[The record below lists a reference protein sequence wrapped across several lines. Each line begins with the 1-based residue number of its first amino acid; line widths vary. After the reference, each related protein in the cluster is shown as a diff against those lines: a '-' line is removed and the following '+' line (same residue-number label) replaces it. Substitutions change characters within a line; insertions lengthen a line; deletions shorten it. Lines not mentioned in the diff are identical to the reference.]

1 MIPSLPVVLLLS
13 SVVLAQAALPSADVR
28 VSAIPVHLVDGALHG
43 PPMVRGHAPSA
54 QHPHGTVYVYATDI
68 PDGDETKA
76 RPYVFEW
83 DVASGVV
90 LHHATGPAGFV
101 LPSGGLD
108 FDGQRVVT
116 LDREPGRTTL
126 TVRDEQLQP
135 QRTRVVVAEQ
145 VTLGGNRILLSHA
158 HQDKAS
164 LPSLDLELL
173 DDGAQP
179 LARRTF
185 VAPPRRELDPQQVGH
200 AGDAFYALQA
210 DPRTQRTFVVR
221 LDETTLRE
229 RSRVLVG
236 AARRTSL
243 HVVDDRVL
251 VATDQE
257 LLELD
262 LGLKRVKTTRGHV
275 PDRFAWSKAQV
286 LASSGPGDAGPAL
299 AMTTCTPLWM
309 DQQAVYACRGL
320 VDFTMVR
327 PGPRLLP
334 RLAF

>member
-1 MIPSLPVVLLLS
+1 MILPLPLALLLS
-13 SVVLAQAALPSADVR
+13 SVVLAQAALPTADVR
-28 VSAIPVHLVDGALHG
+28 VSTIPIHQVDGDLHG

-54 QHPHGTVYVYATDI
+54 QHPHGTVYVYATDV
-68 PDGDETKA
+68 PDGDESKA

-90 LHHATGPAGFV
+90 LHHARGAAGFV
-101 LPSGGLD
+101 APSGGLD

-126 TVRDEQLQP
+126 TVRDEQLRP
-135 QRTRVVVAEQ
+135 QHTRAVVAEQ
-145 VTLGGNRILLSHA
+145 VSLGGGRIVLSHQ
-158 HQDKAS
+158 HQGKAS

-173 DDGAQP
+173 DNQTKR
-179 LARRTF
+179 LAHRSFPT
-185 VAPPRRELDPQQVGH
+185 PPSRDLDPQRVGH

-221 LDETTLRE
+221 LDDKTLRE

-236 AARRTSL
+236 AVERTSL
-243 HVVDDRVL
+243 QIVGDRVL

-286 LASSGPGDAGPAL
+286 LASSGPAAAGPAL
-299 AMTTCTPLWM
+299 SMSTCTPLWM
-309 DQQAVYACRGL
+309 DQRAVYACRGL
-320 VDFTMVR
+320 TDFTMVL